1 MATSNA
7 RLIADGGGGGGAGAL
22 HGFNVNSKGQLVY
35 TKEVI
40 DREFTNI
47 RTQDANGNELY
58 EQYHLGP
65 GSMQYFINNRGKF
78 VVRFDLNE
86 EFR

>member
-1 MATSNA
+1 MPSSNA

-22 HGFNVNSKGQLVY
+22 HGFNVNAKGQLVY

-47 RTQDANGNELY
+47 RTQDADGNELY
-58 EQYHLGP
+58 EQ
-65 GSMQYFINNRGKF
+65 
-78 VVRFDLNE
+78 
-86 EFR
+86 

>member
-1 MATSNA
+1 MASSNA
-7 RLIADGGGGGGAGAL
+7 RLIADSGGGGGAGAL
-22 HGFNVNSKGQLVY
+22 HGFNVNAKGQLVY

-47 RTQDANGNELY
+47 RVQDGNGNELY
-58 EQYHLGP
+58 KQYHLGP
-65 GSMQYFINNRGKF
+65 GSMQYLFNERGKF
-78 VVRFDLNE
+78 VARYDLNE

>member
-1 MATSNA
+1 MPSSNA

-22 HGFNVNSKGQLVY
+22 HGFNVNAKGQLVY

-86 EFR
+86 EYR